1 MNRPNR
7 PNRPIAGRESK
18 AWLAVG
24 AVDRGVDAAMVKQA
38 ESFDLE
44 AGVSTLDR
52 EDTKTRTAPNP
63 ADADVEL

>member
-18 AWLAVG
+18 ALLAVG

-52 EDTKTRTAPNP
+52 EDTKTRAAPNP